1 MKIQKTALL
10 KRVIISALLSVAIIF
25 TAFGGLYASAA
36 FAYAAE
42 EYPFDETNVM
52 DDLQSSTVNGK
63 KFDILDYVFDENKRL
78 QIINFV
84 EFNYSYRSS
93 ARENYALYIYVYNPA
108 AIKII
113 EESGQNK
120 IQMAVAWNKSEDGT
134 ISPTNYEKFRLKFC
148 NKSEDENY
156 KGLFYKF
163 RVIDTPLADGSTM
176 ADRVNTNER
185 RYDVSGVELLT
196 VGNSNATEYG
206 VGGTYKFKGYV
217 KGCGPDKYADSTLTC
232 EVETLESISLKLNH
246 TNFRSSSVSSVGKD
260 HYNEVNTVYFSVPES
275 FFETYGNL
283 QKIHAEWWEYKTKK
297 MAVTSDMELYNT
309 MLDYTGVEI
318 GEYSKNVPFSL
329 KVMKSRIPA
338 SSLGEVSTITFS
350 WTFNTDLSTD
360 YGSSG
365 YPSQTYFSEEVQHI
379 LPFVFYSPAK
389 SLDGIFRYLYS
400 KPVAGAVGGNI
411 VADYMYAYK
420 NDLGHGYI
428 DCNGRQIS
436 KDLFTDNVDSGRTR
450 GYNNKTVDFG
460 DTFDLK
466 SYDSNHTWLDK
477 FREHGWRFFEIAT
490 SGEYKNVQ
498 PIITLSSSMISGDA
512 DDISK
517 SLLVNSDDVS
527 DIKEYYATE
536 TAKNNRVILFRFADT
551 DYYCAKDMDTSSVY
565 IAQETVFLDF
575 DVIDLTFNKDGVY
588 YVIPA
593 VASPIDIINGLTPPP
608 VRLNILNLI
617 LLIFGLILLII
628 ILLPFLP
635 TILKLVWSVIT
646 FPFKILAGIGKGISG
661 AVKNRRAEKSNDSVG
676 KRKK

>member
-10 KRVIISALLSVAIIF
+10 KRVIISALLSVALIF

-52 DDLQSSTVNGK
+52 DDLQSSTMNGK

-176 ADRVNTNER
+176 ADRVNSNER

-297 MAVTSDMELYNT
+297 MAVTSDMDLYNT

-318 GEYSKNVPFSL
+318 GDPTEDVPFSL
-329 KVMKSRIPA
+329 
-338 SSLGEVSTITFS
+338 ETIYTERYLS
-350 WTFNTDLSTD
+350 GCAYYNYAWTYNVDLSPKLGAD
-360 YGSSG
+360 KSPYQVYSSA
-365 YPSQTYFSEEVQHI
+365 EIQHI
-379 LPFVFYSPAK
+379 LPYVFYSPAK
-389 SLDGIFRYLYS
+389 SVDGIFKFLYS
-400 KPVAGAVGGNI
+400 KPVAGAVGGNV
-411 VADYMYAYK
+411 VANYIYTYT

-436 KDLFTDNVDSGRTR
+436 KDLFTDSVDSGRTR
-450 GYNNKTVDFG
+450 GYNNKTVDFA

-466 SYDSNHTWLDK
+466 SYDSNHNWINKLFDYGFSWPT
-477 FREHGWRFFEIAT
+477 T
-490 SGEYKNVQ
+490 SEDYKDVQ
-498 PIITLSSSMISGDA
+498 PIITLTDSMITGSA
-512 DDISK
+512 DDIAK
-517 SLLVNSDDVS
+517 NLLVNSDDVS
-527 DIKEYYATE
+527 DIKGYYATE
-536 TAKNNRVILFRFADT
+536 TAKNNRVIFFRFANT
-551 DYYCAKDMDTSSVY
+551 DYYCADGYTKKNVY

-593 VASPIDIINGLTPPP
+593 VASPVDIINGLTPPP
-608 VRLNILNLI
+608 ARLNILRLI
-617 LLIFGLILLII
+617 LLLFGLMLLII

-635 TILKLVWSVIT
+635 TILKIVWSVIT
-646 FPFKILAGIGKGISG
+646 FPFKVLGKIGKGI
-661 AVKNRRAEKSNDSVG
+661 KNNAKD
-676 KRKK
+676 KRT

>member
-1 MKIQKTALL
+1 MRIQKMAVW
-10 KRVIISALLSVAIIF
+10 KRIAISALLAVALIF

-108 AIKII
+108 AIKIV

-148 NKSEDENY
+148 NKSEDDNY

-163 RVIDTPLADGSTM
+163 RVVDTPLADGSTM
-176 ADRVNTNER
+176 ADRVNSNER

-206 VGGTYKFKGYV
+206 VGGTYKFTGYV
-217 KGCGPDKYADSTLTC
+217 KGCGPDKYADSSLTC

-246 TNFRSSSVSSVGKD
+246 TNFRSSSVSNVGKD

-297 MAVTSDMELYNT
+297 MVVTSDMDFYNT

-318 GEYSKNVPFSL
+318 GSHSDSVPFNLGTGYEFWPRTGDLGNETINYEWSYNIKTGQIYPL
-329 KVMKSRIPA
+329 PIGRVCKSK
-338 SSLGEVSTITFS
+338 
-350 WTFNTDLSTD
+350 
-360 YGSSG
+360 
-365 YPSQTYFSEEVQHI
+365 EVQHI
-379 LPFVFYSPAK
+379 LPAVFYSPAK
-389 SLDGIFRYLYS
+389 SVDGIFKFLYS
-400 KPVAGAVGGNI
+400 KPVAGVIGGN
-411 VADYMYAYK
+411 VVVEYLYMYT

-436 KDLFTDNVDSGRTR
+436 KDLFTDSVDSGRTR

-460 DTFDLK
+460 DTFNLK
-466 SYDSNHTWLDK
+466 SYDSNHMWWDK
-477 FREHGWRFFEIAT
+477 ISDYGFSWPKT
-490 SGEYKNVQ
+490 SGDYNNVK
-498 PIITLSSSMISGDA
+498 PIEILEPEMLTV
-512 DDISK
+512 DDVAK
-517 SLLVNSDDVS
+517 KLLVNSDNVS
-527 DIKEYYATE
+527 EIKDYYNSE
-536 TAKNNRVILFRFADT
+536 TAKHNKVVLFRFAAT
-551 DYYCAKDMDTSSVY
+551 DYYCAEANSKTYV
-565 IAQETVFLDF
+565 AQETVFLDF

-593 VASPIDIINGLTPPP
+593 VASPIDIINGLMPPP
-608 VRLNILNLI
+608 ARLNILRLI
-617 LLIFGLILLII
+617 LLILALILLII

-635 TILKLVWSVIT
+635 TILKLVCSVIT

-661 AVKNRRAEKSNDSVG
+661 AVKNKRAEKSNESAG

>member
-1 MKIQKTALL
+1 MRIQKMAVW
-10 KRVIISALLSVAIIF
+10 KRIAISALLAVALIF

-134 ISPTNYEKFRLKFC
+134 VSPTNYEKFRLKFC
-148 NKSEDENY
+148 NKSEDDNY

-163 RVIDTPLADGSTM
+163 RVVDTPLADGSTM
-176 ADRVNTNER
+176 ADRVNSNER

-206 VGGTYKFKGYV
+206 VGGTYKFTGYV
-217 KGCGPDKYADSTLTC
+217 KGCGPDKYADSSLTC

-318 GEYSKNVPFSL
+318 GDPTKDVPFSL
-329 KVMKSRIPA
+329 ETIYTERYLSGCAYYNYAWTYNVDLSPKLGADKSPYIVY
-338 SSLGEVSTITFS
+338 SSLEI
-350 WTFNTDLSTD
+350 
-360 YGSSG
+360 
-365 YPSQTYFSEEVQHI
+365 QHI
-379 LPFVFYSPAK
+379 LPYVFYSPAK
-389 SLDGIFRYLYS
+389 SVDGIFKFLYS
-400 KPVAGAVGGNI
+400 KPTAGEVGGNI
-411 VADYMYAYK
+411 VADYIYSYT

-436 KDLFTDNVDSGRTR
+436 KDLFADSVDSGRTR

-466 SYDSNHTWLDK
+466 SYDSNHNWINKLFDYG
-477 FREHGWRFFEIAT
+477 FSWPET
-490 SGEYKNVQ
+490 SEDYKNVQ
-498 PIITLSSSMISGDA
+498 PIITLTDNMITGSA
-512 DDISK
+512 DDIAK

-527 DIKEYYATE
+527 DIKGYYAAE
-536 TAKNNRVILFRFADT
+536 TAKNNRVIFFRFANT
-551 DYYCAKDMDTSSVY
+551 DYYCADGYTKKNVY

-608 VRLNILNLI
+608 ARLNILRLI
-617 LLIFGLILLII
+617 LLLFGLILLII
-628 ILLPFLP
+628 ILWPFLP

-661 AVKNRRAEKSNDSVG
+661 AVKNKRAEKSNESAG